1 MDSRALCTIVVRGLG
16 LWMIATTFP
25 TVFWGIVEVVQLA
38 TVSGRNNPGVDA
50 WHLAGSLGTVLIFL
64 VGGWLLIDGKEV
76 IDHFQFVTGRC
87 PRCGYDL
94 IKVKGENCPE
104 CGLPRSKRNRHD
116 ARTDIGPAPGAG
128 KAP

>member
-1 MDSRALCTIVVRGLG
+1 MDSRAVCTIVVRGLG

-25 TVFWGIVEVVQLA
+25 TVIWGIVQLGQLA
-38 TVSGRNNPGVDA
+38 TASGRGDP
-50 WHLAGSLGTVLIFL
+50 SLSPWRLGASAGTVLIFL
-64 VGGWLLIDGKEV
+64 LGGWLLIDGKEV

-104 CGLPRSKRNRHD
+104 CGLPRSKRNRYDPRMD
-116 ARTDIGPAPGAG
+116 AESARDAS
-128 KAP
+128 KAH